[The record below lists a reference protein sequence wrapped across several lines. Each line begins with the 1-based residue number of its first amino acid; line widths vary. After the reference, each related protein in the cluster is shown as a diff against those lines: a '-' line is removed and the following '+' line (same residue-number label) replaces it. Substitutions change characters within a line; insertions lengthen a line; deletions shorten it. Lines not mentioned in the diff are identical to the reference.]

1 MSPLPSRPPIEPAL
15 QPTPGQTA
23 AVDTSVVVIV
33 SPADE
38 ADPAAAA
45 RSDVRTRIAEA
56 EDTLRAISAG
66 EIDAF
71 VISDG
76 RPGPRVCTLSTAD
89 RSYRMFVENMRDG
102 AATLSSGGLVLYANR
117 RLAELLACSPEA
129 IVGSPLATFMARGVQ
144 IGLAEIR
151 GPDALGATIEFE
163 LIDANG
169 VVVPV
174 RVGSSPLLV
183 DDGTD
188 DLTCLTFTDLTAH
201 KAQAREIARL
211 SQVQAERMADL
222 QGAQAALTE
231 QATHDALT
239 GLPNRAVLIDR
250 IDQALSHSRRSGQC
264 VAVLFV
270 DLDQFKQLNDTQGH
284 AAGDTAL
291 RRVADKLAAVLRPMD
306 TVARIGGDE
315 FVILAPDVGSQLHA
329 VDLSTRLIT
338 ELRRRPERL
347 ADGERVAASVGIS
360 VSVDGRGTAETLL
373 DEADIAMYQAK
384 SLGGARAAVFDAAL
398 GRQVRQRAIAQGVLQ
413 SALNDRRI
421 VVHYQPVVD
430 LSTGS
435 VAGFEAL
442 ARIAEHDGS
451 IMPPAAFIPAAEDS
465 GLVVPLGAQVLE
477 LACREACLWQT
488 AGLPERRFT
497 VAVNLASRQF
507 EIGDLATLV
516 RGGLEQ
522 TGLDPTCLHL
532 ELTETTIT
540 DLHPDFLQQLGRIRD
555 LGVQVGLDD
564 FGTGYASLTHLRR
577 LPLTFV
583 KIDQSLVQGLGTNH
597 EDEPIVSAVVDLAA
611 SLGLRSIAEG
621 VETNDQLRRLR
632 QLGCDQAQ
640 GYLFARP
647 LPPNDV
653 PMAIEHC
660 AW

>member
-1 MSPLPSRPPIEPAL
+1 M
-15 QPTPGQTA
+15 QPTPGLTEA
-23 AVDTSVVVIV
+23 IDTTLVVIV
-33 SPADE
+33 TATDG
-38 ADPAAAA
+38 ADPAATT
-45 RSDVRTRIAEA
+45 RSDVRTRVAEA

-71 VISDG
+71 VVSDG

-102 AATLSSGGLVLYANR
+102 AATLSSSGLVVYANR
-117 RLAELLACSPEA
+117 RLAEMLACSRET
-129 IVGSPLATFMARGVQ
+129 IVGSPLATFMDARVQ
-144 IGLAEIR
+144 LGLAELR
-151 GPDALGATIEFE
+151 GPDGLGATIE
-163 LIDANG
+163 LDLVDANG

-174 RVGSSPLLV
+174 QVGSSPLVV
-183 DDGTD
+183 DAEAD

-201 KAQAREIARL
+201 KAQDREIARL

-250 IDQALSHSRRSGQC
+250 IDQALSHSKRSGQC

-291 RRVADKLAAVLRPMD
+291 QRVAEKLAAALRPMD

-315 FVILAPDVGSQLHA
+315 FVVLAPDVGSQLHA

-338 ELRRRPERL
+338 ELRRRPERIE
-347 ADGERVAASVGIS
+347 DGERVAASVGIS
-360 VSVDGRGTAETLL
+360 VSVDGRGPAETLL
-373 DEADIAMYQAK
+373 DEADLAMYQAK

-398 GRQVRQRAIAQGVLQ
+398 GRQVRQRAIAQGVLR
-413 SALNDRRI
+413 SALDDHRI
-421 VVHYQPVVD
+421 VVHYQPVID
-430 LSTGS
+430 LYTGS

-451 IMPPAAFIPAAEDS
+451 ITPPAAFIPAAEDS

-477 LACREACLWQT
+477 LACQEACLWQA
-488 AGLPERRFT
+488 AGLPERPLT

-522 TGLDPTCLHL
+522 TGLDPTRLHL
-532 ELTETTIT
+532 ELTETTVI
-540 DLHPDFLQQLGRIRD
+540 DLHPDFLQQLGQIRE

-583 KIDQSLVQGLGTNH
+583 KIHQSLVHGLGANH

-621 VETNDQLRRLR
+621 VETNDQLHRLR

-640 GYLFARP
+640 GFLFAPP
-647 LPPNDV
+647 LPPDDV
-653 PMAIEHC
+653 PTALQHE